1 MVASNFLLG
10 SDIMCNLSTVSILR
24 WNLVMLLSTL
34 FWFSCSTSDN
44 NEESNGKEGDETNV
58 SVYLQQNGFQNL
70 NLVPDQNFVSYN
82 VLVCKSTLL
91 NGEISVRLK
100 TWSDSELKA
109 YNSNNGTNFQ
119 LLPEDL
125 YQLEEMLTLKA
136 NEKQK
141 SIEIQFHSSEIFSR
155 WKREKTNYVLPLRLE
170 SASVSAQENKRNL
183 LLTIDVQAAIV
194 KLESISG
201 EILLNQEKVE
211 VDIKSYYDF
220 SGTNQSTFHCT
231 LSVAPEAV
239 QLVNDYNAAHGTSYE
254 LLPDDSYTLGG
265 LTYSAGN
272 NQASTKLTI
281 QSTKLHPTYYLLPL
295 CLTNADSEAVL
306 IDKSVRIL
314 TLVRGYC
321 NPIIAFSAP
330 DPTVI
335 RAQDGYFYLYGTENT
350 RNVPIYRSK
359 DLVNWEYKGTAFTDA
374 TRPTW
379 GGDHNIW
386 APEIRY
392 FNNHYV
398 LYYSWAI
405 WGDEWRSNVG
415 VAVSD
420 SPLGPFIDKGCLI
433 DSKVIGVQ
441 NSIDQFFYEDN
452 GKKYMFWGSFRG
464 IYATELTDNGLEI
477 KKKTDGTPVLK
488 KRICGNRFEGTNI
501 YKRGEY
507 YYLFASIGTCCNGAT
522 STYQTVV
529 GRSKNVLGPYLDKTG
544 RDMLYDYCEIIMSGN
559 ETWAGPGHNSILIQD
574 DVGTDW
580 IIYHGYK
587 KKEAENGRY
596 VLMDKLI
603 WSNDGWP
610 SVKSNAPSIL
620 EVAPYFQK

>member
-1 MVASNFLLG
+1 M
-10 SDIMCNLSTVSILR
+10 
-24 WNLVMLLSTL
+24 
-34 FWFSCSTSDN
+34 
-44 NEESNGKEGDETNV
+44 
-58 SVYLQQNGFQNL
+58 
-70 NLVPDQNFVSYN
+70 
-82 VLVCKSTLL
+82 
-91 NGEISVRLK
+91 
-100 TWSDSELKA
+100 
-109 YNSNNGTNFQ
+109 
-119 LLPEDL
+119 
-125 YQLEEMLTLKA
+125 
-136 NEKQK
+136 
-141 SIEIQFHSSEIFSR
+141 
-155 WKREKTNYVLPLRLE
+155 
-170 SASVSAQENKRNL
+170 
-183 LLTIDVQAAIV
+183 
-194 KLESISG
+194 
-201 EILLNQEKVE
+201 
-211 VDIKSYYDF
+211 
-220 SGTNQSTFHCT
+220 
-231 LSVAPEAV
+231 
-239 QLVNDYNAAHGTSYE
+239 
-254 LLPDDSYTLGG
+254 
-265 LTYSAGN
+265 
-272 NQASTKLTI
+272 
-281 QSTKLHPTYYLLPL
+281 
-295 CLTNADSEAVL
+295 
-306 IDKSVRIL
+306 
-314 TLVRGYC
+314 
-321 NPIIAFSAP
+321 
-330 DPTVI
+330 
-335 RAQDGYFYLYGTENT
+335 
-350 RNVPIYRSK
+350 
-359 DLVNWEYKGTAFTDA
+359 NWEYKGTAFTDA

>member
-1 MVASNFLLG
+1 MEKIAKKLTDLVGNTPLLELSNYNKNNDLKARLIVKIESFNPAG
-10 SDIMCNLSTVSILR
+10 SVKDRIALAMIEDAETKGVLQPGATIIEP
-24 WNLVMLLSTL
+24 
-34 FWFSCSTSDN
+34 TSGN
-44 NEESNGKEGDETNV
+44 TGVG
-58 SVYLQQNGFQNL
+58 LA
-70 NLVPDQNFVSYN
+70 FVSAAKGYK
-82 VLVCKSTLL
+82 L
-91 NGEISVRLK
+91 I
-100 TWSDSELKA
+100 
-109 YNSNNGTNFQ
+109 
-119 LLPEDL
+119 
-125 YQLEEMLTLKA
+125 LTMPDTM
-136 NEKQK
+136 
-141 SIEIQFHSSEIFSR
+141 SIER
-155 WKREKTNYVLPLRLE
+155 
-170 SASVSAQENKRNL
+170 RNL
-183 LLTIDVQAAIV
+183 LKALGAELVLTPGTDGMKGAIAKAEDLKGITPGAAI
-194 KLESISG
+194 LQQFENPANPAMH
-201 EILLNQEKVE
+201 LR
-211 VDIKSYYDF
+211 
-220 SGTNQSTFHCT
+220 T
-231 LSVAPEAV
+231 
-239 QLVNDYNAAHGTSYE
+239 
-254 LLPDDSYTLGG
+254 TLGG

-295 CLTNADSEAVL
+295 CLTNADSETVL

-477 KKKTDGTPVLK
+477 KKNTDGTPVLK

>member
-1 MVASNFLLG
+1 MYRY
-10 SDIMCNLSTVSILR
+10 LSMISILQ
-24 WNLVMLLSTL
+24 WNLAVLLNTL
-34 FWFSCSTSDN
+34 LLISCSTSDN
-44 NEESNGKEGDETNV
+44 NEESDGKQGDKTNI

-70 NLVPDQNFVSYN
+70 NLSTGQDLVSCN
-82 VLVCKSTLL
+82 VFVCKSALSDR
-91 NGEISVRLK
+91 EVSIRLR
-100 TWSDSELKA
+100 TWSNNELEA
-109 YNSNNGTNFQ
+109 YNLNNGTNFQ
-119 LLPEDL
+119 LLPENL
-125 YQLEEMLTLKA
+125 YQLEETLTLIA
-136 NEKQK
+136 GEKQK
-141 SIEIQFHSSEIFSR
+141 NVEIQFHSSDIFSA
-155 WKREKTNYVLPLRLE
+155 WKVEQPNYVLPLRLE
-170 SASVSAQENKRNL
+170 STSVAVQEDKKDL
-183 LLTIDVQAAIV
+183 LLTLDIQAPII

-220 SGTNQSTFHCT
+220 SSTNQATFHCA
-231 LSVAPEAV
+231 LSVAPEAI
-239 QLVNDYNAAHGTSYE
+239 QLVNEYNAAHGTSYE
-254 LLPDDSYTLGG
+254 LLPDGSYTLGE
-265 LTYSAGN
+265 LTYTAGR
-272 NQASTKLTI
+272 NQVSTKLII
-281 QSTKLHPTYYLLPL
+281 QSLELRPTYYLLPL
-295 CLTNADSEAVL
+295 CLTSVDNEAVL
-306 IDKSVRIL
+306 VDKSVRIL

-321 NPIIAFSAP
+321 NPIIALSAP

-374 TRPTW
+374 TRSTW
-379 GGDHNIW
+379 DGDHNIW

-392 FNNHYV
+392 FNNQYV

-415 VAVSD
+415 VAISD

-452 GKKYMFWGSFRG
+452 GTKYMFWGSFRG
-464 IYATELTDNGLEI
+464 IYVTELTDDGLDI
-477 KKKTDGTPVLK
+477 KKKTDRSPVLK

-501 YKRGEY
+501 FKRGEY

-529 GRSKNVLGPYLDKTG
+529 GRSKNILGPYLNKTG
-544 RDMLYDYCEIIMSGN
+544 GDMLYDYCEIIMSGN
-559 ETWAGPGHNSILIQD
+559 EVWAGPGHNSILIQD
-574 DVGTDW
+574 DAGTDW

-603 WSNDGWP
+603 WSSDGWP
-610 SVKSNAPSIL
+610 SVKGNAPSLL
-620 EVAPYFQK
+620 ELVPYFQKEVSYIEKQV

>member
-1 MVASNFLLG
+1 MAKENKSNIIIYQSEDG
-10 SDIMCNLSTVSILR
+10 QTHIEVQMDEDTVWLS
-24 WNLVMLLSTL
+24 
-34 FWFSCSTSDN
+34 
-44 NEESNGKEGDETNV
+44 
-58 SVYLQQNGFQNL
+58 QQQM
-70 NLVPDQNFVSYN
+70 
-82 VLVCKSTLL
+82 
-91 NGEISVRLK
+91 
-100 TWSDSELKA
+100 A
-109 YNSNNGTNFQ
+109 
-119 LLPEDL
+119 DL
-125 YQLEEMLTLKA
+125 YQTSRTNVVEHIKHIYEDGELVEESTCRKIRQVRQEGARMVEREIPHYNLDMIISLGYRINSIQATHFRQWATARLKEYIIKGFTIDDERLKQLGGGYYWKELLDRIRDIRSS
-136 NEKQK
+136 EKVMYRQVLDIYATAVDYDPHAK
-141 SIEIQFHSSEIFSR
+141 QSIEFFKIVQ
-155 WKREKTNYVLPLRLE
+155 
-170 SASVSAQENKRNL
+170 NKL
-183 LLTIDVQAAIV
+183 H
-194 KLESISG
+194 
-201 EILLNQEKVE
+201 
-211 VDIKSYYDF
+211 F
-220 SGTNQSTFHCT
+220 
-231 LSVAPEAV
+231 
-239 QLVNDYNAAHGTSYE
+239 AAHGHTAAEVIYE
-254 LLPDDSYTLGG
+254 RAD
-265 LTYSAGN
+265 
-272 NQASTKLTI
+272 
-281 QSTKLHPTYYLLPL
+281 
-295 CLTNADSEAVL
+295 ADSETVL

-359 DLVNWEYKGTAFTDA
+359 NLVNWEYKGTAFTDA